1 MTLDKS
7 LNLFGLYQW
16 KKKKKK
22 KKPRK
27 DTDIFLA
34 YKEEAKPYA
43 LLRSLKLIALMTPES
58 WHKYGSREVT

>member
-1 MTLDKS
+1 MEKKE
-7 LNLFGLYQW
+7 
-16 KKKKKK
+16 KKKQ
-22 KKPRK
+22 RK

-58 WHKYGSREVT
+58 WYKYGSREIT

>member
-1 MTLDKS
+1 MEKKE
-7 LNLFGLYQW
+7 
-16 KKKKKK
+16 KKKKKQ
-22 KKPRK
+22 RK